1 MRVSL
6 RVYMRCHPQSTAA
19 CSSSSSLQP
28 PHGDMR
34 LCAQQQLQHST
45 TLGAPTYL
53 PINDQTLHFTN
64 QLPNVA
70 LQTSH
75 FNSFHKRHTFQRISH
90 LTNQHHSKFSSHP
103 SVSHPHSIIVTGS
116 TFWFKYSERRT
127 GCNPAPR
134 SPRTSSAVLL
144 PTSPWWLEMSLA

>member
-1 MRVSL
+1 MCTCVVIL
-6 RVYMRCHPQSTAA
+6 NPPQPAAAAA
-19 CSSSSSLQP
+19 CSSSSSSSSSSLQP

-34 LCAQQQLQHST
+34 LRAQLQLQLHHST
-45 TLGAPTYL
+45 TPRGPY
-53 PINDQTLHFTN
+53 IFTN
-64 QLPNVA
+64 KRPNPTLYQPA
-70 LQTSH
+70 P
-75 FNSFHKRHTFQRISH
+75 KRHTFQRISH

-134 SPRTSSAVLL
+134 SPCTNSAVLL
-144 PTSPWWLEMSLA
+144 PTSPWWREMSLA